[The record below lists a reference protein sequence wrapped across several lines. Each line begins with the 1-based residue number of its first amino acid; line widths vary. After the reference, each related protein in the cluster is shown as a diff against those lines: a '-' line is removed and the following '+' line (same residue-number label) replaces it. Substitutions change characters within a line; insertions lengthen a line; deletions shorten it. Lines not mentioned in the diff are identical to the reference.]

1 MVYFMCDGK
10 GVIMIHIVSKGE
22 SVYQISMKY
31 NIPVQEVIEK
41 NGLVYPYT
49 LVPGQALFL
58 AVNDA
63 RRTGSLYVNGYAY
76 PFIQKTVLDSAIPA
90 LSSLTIFGYGFTT
103 TGELIVPG
111 DEELLQTAKDNNLMP
126 VFLISS
132 LTADGTF
139 SSENAS
145 YLFANEWLQDTL
157 LQQILEIMLEKG
169 YERLDIDFEF
179 IKLEDKEGFIGFIQ
193 KAVDLLHPQGLMVHV
208 DLAPKTSAEQAGL
221 LYEAHD
227 YRRIGEIADTVLLMT
242 YEWGYTYGPPMAVAP
257 LNKVRQVVEY
267 AVTEIDVNKIYM
279 GIPNYGYDWK
289 LPFVRGTTKAETIG
303 NEQAVQR
310 AIQYGSEIFYDE
322 TAMSPYYYYT
332 AADGATHVVWFEN
345 VVSIQ
350 AKLDLIREFGL
361 LGAGYWNLMRP
372 FTQNW
377 RLLESEFVINKSTD

>member
-1 MVYFMCDGK
+1 
-10 GVIMIHIVSKGE
+10 MIHIVSQGE
-22 SVYQISMKY
+22 SVYQIGMKY
-31 NIPVQEVIEK
+31 HIPTREVIEQ
-41 NGLVYPYT
+41 NGLEYPYA

-58 AVNDA
+58 AA
-63 RRTGSLYVNGYAY
+63 GEETGTESLYVNGYAY
-76 PFIQKTVLDSAIPA
+76 PFIKEAVLETAVPA

-103 TGELIVPG
+103 TGELIEADDAG
-111 DEELLQTAKDNNLMP
+111 LLLVAERNRLLP
-126 VFLISS
+126 VFLLSS
-132 LTADGTF
+132 LTPAGTF

-145 YLFANEWLQDTL
+145 YLFENEWLQDAL
-157 LQQILEIMLEKG
+157 LAQILAVMLEKG
-169 YERLDIDFEF
+169 YQRLDIDFEYVRQ
-179 IKLEDKEGFIGFIQ
+179 EDKEGFIGFIT
-193 KAVDLLHPQGLMVHV
+193 KAAELLHPEGLTVHV
-208 DLAPKTSAEQAGL
+208 DLAPKTSAGQTGL

-267 AVTEIDVNKIYM
+267 AVTEIDVRKIYM

-289 LPFVRGTTKAETIG
+289 LPFVRGTTKAETLG

-310 AIQYGSEIFYDE
+310 AIQYGAEILYDE
-322 TAMSPYYYYT
+322 TAVSPYYYYT
-332 AADGATHVVWFEN
+332 AADGAAHVVWFEN

-350 AKLDLIREFGL
+350 AKLGLIREYGL

-377 RLLESEFVINKSTD
+377 RLLQSEFAIQKVSP

>member
-1 MVYFMCDGK
+1 M
-10 GVIMIHIVSKGE
+10 MIHIVSMGE
-22 SVYQISMKY
+22 SVSQISMQY
-31 NIPVQEVIEK
+31 NISVQEVIEK
-41 NGLVYPYT
+41 NGLIYPYT

-58 AVNDA
+58 SVGDM
-63 RRTGSLYVNGYAY
+63 RKTDSLYVNGYAY
-76 PFIQKTVLDSAIPA
+76 PFIQKTVLDVAIPA

-103 TGELIVPG
+103 AGELIVPE
-111 DEELLQTAKDNNLMP
+111 DEALLQTAKGNNLLP

-132 LTADGTF
+132 LTEEGTF

-169 YERLDIDFEF
+169 YKRLDIDFEF
-179 IKLEDKEGFIGFIQ
+179 IRPEDKEGFIGFIQ
-193 KAVDLLHPQGLMVHV
+193 KAADLLHPQGLTVHV

-267 AVTEIDVNKIYM
+267 AVTEIDVNKIYL

-289 LPFVRGTTKAETIG
+289 LPFVRGTTKAETLG
-303 NEQAVQR
+303 NEQAMQR
-310 AIQYGSEIFYDE
+310 AIQYGSEILYDE
-322 TAMSPYYYYT
+322 AAMSPYYYYT

-350 AKLDLIREFGL
+350 AKLDLIREFGI

-377 RLLESEFVINKSTD
+377 RLVESEFVINKTENRQQNI

>member
-1 MVYFMCDGK
+1 MVYFMCDRK
-10 GVIMIHIVSKGE
+10 GVTMIHIVSRGE
-22 SVYQISMKY
+22 SVYQISMQY
-31 NIPVQEVIEK
+31 NISIQEIIEK
-41 NGLVYPYT
+41 NGLISPYT

-58 AVNDA
+58 PVGDMQ
-63 RRTGSLYVNGYAY
+63 RTGSLYVNGYAY
-76 PFIQKTVLDSAIPA
+76 PFIQKTVLDSSIPA

-103 TGELIVPG
+103 TGELIVPD
-111 DEELLQTAKDNNLMP
+111 DEALLRTAKENNLMP

-132 LTADGTF
+132 LTSDGTF

-145 YLFANEWLQDTL
+145 YLFANEWLQDIL
-157 LQQILEIMLEKG
+157 LQQILEIMLQKG

-179 IKLEDKEGFIGFIQ
+179 IKPEDKEGFIGFIQ
-193 KAVDLLHPQGLMVHV
+193 KAVDLLHPQGLTVHV

-257 LNKVRQVVEY
+257 LDKVRQVVEY
-267 AVTEIDVNKIYM
+267 AVTEIDVNKIYL

-289 LPFVRGTTKAETIG
+289 LPFVRGTTKAETLG
-303 NEQAVQR
+303 NEQAMQR
-310 AIQYGSEIFYDE
+310 AIQYGSEILYDE
-322 TAMSPYYYYT
+322 AAMSPYYYYT

-345 VVSIQ
+345 AVSIQ

-361 LGAGYWNLMRP
+361 LGAGYWNLMRS

-377 RLLESEFVINKSTD
+377 RLLEAEFKINKIG